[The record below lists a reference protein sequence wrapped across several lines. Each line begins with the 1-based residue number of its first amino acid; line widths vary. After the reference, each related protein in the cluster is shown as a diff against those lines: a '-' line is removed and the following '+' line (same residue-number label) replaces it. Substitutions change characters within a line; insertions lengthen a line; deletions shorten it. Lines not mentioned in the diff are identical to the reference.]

1 MDPDPVYRGEIARVF
16 HNNMDMPECIMEA
29 TDEQLFEIKCIAV
42 AILRQMWAEYRVL
55 DCEEAVK

>member
-1 MDPDPVYRGEIARVF
+1 VDPDPVYRGEIARVF